1 MRWAKSLDSL
11 SLGES
16 LVLLVLLAMICPTE
30 QKLLV
35 TASVSVKM
43 LLVAVTSTERV
54 LEDVLG
60 ASGSR
65 LNTLCLCG
73 VDDL

>member
-16 LVLLVLLAMICPTE
+16 LVLLVLLALICTTE

-35 TASVSVKM
+35 TASVSVKV
-43 LLVAVTSTERV
+43 LLVGGHFDRAGTGGCRGSQR
-54 LEDVLG
+54 LESQYPV
-60 ASGSR
+60 SPW
-65 LNTLCLCG
+65 C
-73 VDDL
+73 